1 MKYEEIQA
9 LLDRY
14 WEGETSLEEERRIKA
29 YFNTGSVDE
38 RVRAFAPLFGA
49 LKEEQS
55 VQLASKPKI
64 VPMRPQMYQ
73 WAIAASIALLMVAG
87 WWLFRDPQPASTL
100 VAETPVVQP
109 PVVAPDNN
117 NLEKPA
123 EIVAQAPSKAPR
135 INQPRR
141 KTAPKSAHPV
151 PQIDTETALAME
163 EIKAAL
169 ALVSSKLDKGKAKA
183 VKGALYL
190 DTMEKLPRRK
200 NG

>member
-29 YFNTGSVDE
+29 YFNSGSVDE
-38 RVRAFAPLFGA
+38 RMRAFAPLFSA

-55 VQLASKPKI
+55 LQLASKAKM

-87 WWLFRDPQPASTL
+87 WWLFKEQQPATTQF
-100 VAETPVVQP
+100 AETPVVQP
-109 PVVAPDNN
+109 QTVIPSPPT
-117 NLEKPA
+117 EKQP
-123 EIVAQAPSKAPR
+123 EVIAQAPAASPR

-141 KTAPKSAHPV
+141 KSPPKAAPPV
-151 PQIDTETALAME
+151 PKIDTETALAME